1 MGNIKFFDGEMG
13 TQLQSFKTHKADVL
27 CLAIGAVRLS
37 LHRALYR
44 TESEMQDGT
53 SVFTSGVDQK
63 TAEFRLVSVSN
74 SRSTASGSS
83 TRWIQSS
90 GRRLHSHDVRA
101 MIMSPPYLLPL
112 PSPSPSTTLPAPQV
126 PILTSGGL
134 DLGLVIVS
142 ASSNSKPS
150 FRNLPL
156 KNPVSET
163 VSTEFETTIHRRCA
177 FVPQRSRPFAI
188 AAEARL
194 LVCRRERSIGIWQL
208 EDPVK
213 SSSSGDG
220 AKGWKKMREQAF
232 TRRSEDE
239 EEEDVESTPGWS
251 KVVEMELKVRSSL
264 PLSRAT
270 S

>member
-1 MGNIKFFDGEMG
+1 MNF
-13 TQLQSFKTHKADVL
+13 
-27 CLAIGAVRLS
+27 
-37 LHRALYR
+37 
-44 TESEMQDGT
+44 QDGT

-63 TAEFRLVSVSN
+63 TAEFRLVSVN
-74 SRSTASGSS
+74 TSRSTAPSSS

-112 PSPSPSTTLPAPQV
+112 PSPSPATATPAPQV

-142 ASSNSKPS
+142 ASSSSKPS
-150 FRNLPL
+150 FRNVPL
-156 KNPVSET
+156 KNPVSDT

-177 FVPQRSRPFAI
+177 FVPQRSRPFSI
-188 AAEARL
+188 ASEARL

-220 AKGWKKMREQAF
+220 AKGWKKMHEREF
-232 TRRSEDE
+232 TRRSDDE
-239 EEEDVESTPGWS
+239 EEEDVIDAGLVESCRDG
-251 KVVEMELKVRSSL
+251 
-264 PLSRAT
+264 AQGQ
-270 S
+270 